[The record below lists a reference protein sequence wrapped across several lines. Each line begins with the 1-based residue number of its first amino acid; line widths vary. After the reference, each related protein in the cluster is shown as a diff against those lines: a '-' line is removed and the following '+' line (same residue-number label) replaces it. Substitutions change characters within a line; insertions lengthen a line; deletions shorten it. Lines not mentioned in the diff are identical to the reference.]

1 MDLIEDCASPSD
13 SQSSSSNHSNS
24 NSNGNSNSNI
34 NNNGEVKKCSDCQTT
49 TTPLWRG
56 GPAGPKTLCNAC
68 GIKFHKKRRA
78 LLGINK
84 QQKDDSN
91 KLKKKTIIKNNN
103 DNNNNI
109 GMPLKIKVMQSGI
122 RKSGTN
128 NKFGEVEQAALL
140 LMALSYG
147 SVYA

>member
-1 MDLIEDCASPSD
+1 MDLNHECSISE
-13 SQSSSSNHSNS
+13 SQSSSSN
-24 NSNGNSNSNI
+24 SNGNSSGNN

-78 LLGINK
+78 LLGIEK
-84 QQKDDSN
+84 GKVE
-91 KLKKKTIIKNNN
+91 KLKKKIIKNGGNS
-103 DNNNNI
+103 NI
-109 GMPLKIKVMQSGI
+109 NLNIPMKIKVMSSGFRQQSD
-122 RKSGTN
+122 KLS
-128 NKFGEVEQAALL
+128 EVEQAALL